1 MIMVMLRTG
10 MSAAIDVRQMGAE
23 VVDKDSLLVQILM

>member
-1 MIMVMLRTG
+1 MLRTG
-10 MSAAIDVRQMGAE
+10 MSLATDVRQMRAE